1 MTLYELT
8 EEFEA
13 LLRIAEDPDTD
24 EQALTD
30 TMEALSGE
38 IEDKVDGYAT
48 VISAMLA
55 DIDTI
60 RAEEKRL
67 AERRRIFDERV
78 SRMKSAVKSALELT
92 GKTKIQT
99 AVYTVSIRK
108 SPAKLIIDDES
119 LIPERFWKPQEPV
132 LDKAAL
138 REAIK
143 DEWSP
148 AAHLVQGT
156 SLIIK

>member
-8 EEFEA
+8 EEFQQ
-13 LLRIAEDPDTD
+13 LLQIAEDPDAD
-24 EQALTD
+24 EQTIAD
-30 TMEALSGE
+30 TMEALTGE
-38 IEDKVDGYAT
+38 IEDKIDGYAT
-48 VISAMLA
+48 VINSMLA
-55 DIDTI
+55 DIETI

-67 AERRRIFDERV
+67 AERRRIYDERV
-78 SRMKSAVKSALELT
+78 SRMKTAVKSAMELT
-92 GKTKIQT
+92 GKTKVQT

-108 SPAKLIIDDES
+108 SPAKLVIDDES

-138 REAIK
+138 RDAIK
-143 DEWSP
+143 EVWSP

-156 SLIIK
+156 ALVIK